1 MNANYHEYTAQ
12 EALCCVMS
20 TPGVAAICLQFHI
33 HSEAKLAHCSC
44 LSQHALHAIS
54 LLLFSKVEWKQWAT
68 VSLYCNALYC
78 ILFPSVKVK
87 LIFRTADMTLAVS
100 VAVSPHNFLKANS
113 KNQLHN
119 ANISLLITI
128 LTIKLSHYQ
137 MNVYCPVGSG
147 RSSAA
152 FPLEAKTTL
161 YSDLNITLKEAG
173 KRCF

>member
-1 MNANYHEYTAQ
+1 
-12 EALCCVMS
+12 
-20 TPGVAAICLQFHI
+20 
-33 HSEAKLAHCSC
+33 
-44 LSQHALHAIS
+44 
-54 LLLFSKVEWKQWAT
+54 
-68 VSLYCNALYC
+68 
-78 ILFPSVKVK
+78 
-87 LIFRTADMTLAVS
+87 MTLAVS

-113 KNQLHN
+113 KNQLHD

-147 RSSAA
+147 KSSAA